1 MVILNQ
7 LSPGGYNMIEK
18 ELIIKNKS
26 GLDSKPAALFIQKAS
41 NFQATIWIENNER
54 KANAKSLLGLLSLG
68 LGSGTKVLL
77 SADGDD
83 EAKAIDELMRYLSQE
98 IEESV

>member
-1 MVILNQ
+1 MT
-7 LSPGGYNMIEK
+7 EK
-18 ELIIKNKS
+18 GLIIKNKA

-41 NFQATIWIENNER
+41 NYKSTIWIEKDER

-68 LGSGTKVLL
+68 VGNGTKIVL
-77 SADGDD
+77 SAEGED
-83 EAKAIDELMRYLSQE
+83 EVKAVDELLKYLSRE

>member
-1 MVILNQ
+1 
-7 LSPGGYNMIEK
+7 MIEK
-18 ELIIKNKS
+18 EVIIKNKS

-41 NFQATIWIENNER
+41 NFKSAIWIENNER

-68 LGSGTKVLL
+68 VSSGTKVVL

-83 EAKAIDELMRYLSQE
+83 ELRAIDELVLYLAQD
-98 IEESV
+98 IKESV